1 MCRYCPGEASGPP
14 GGQARILD
22 LLALIEHPD
31 ALPAATAL
39 RIAGELLRWTDRP
52 PSFRC
57 EPVPAPAPSTL

>member
-1 MCRYCPGEASGPP
+1 MCRYCSGEASTFPSGR
-14 GGQARILD
+14 ARILD

-52 PSFRC
+52 PSLRC
-57 EPVPAPAPSTL
+57 EPVTAPAPSTP